1 MSTTTGGTTQFPPF
15 GPTTLQGLI
24 RSYLYKQYEDDD
36 DLQSFVAAQNYLAQ
50 QWVNDFNNLSLPV
63 WSALSGNLL
72 DWIGWGL
79 YGIQRPTLSYQKPAP
94 SGAGSGPYNTMA
106 YNTSVYAGGRL
117 HPANTNP
124 ITYLPVNDD
133 IYKRILTWHLYKG
146 DGFQFSTPWLK
157 RRAHR
162 FMNGVNGY
170 LPVEDNT
177 YDVSVT
183 TTDAASITIHVR
195 QSDVGTA
202 FQYAMIDGILAVPF
216 QFTVTVDP
224 STIVFPDNFN
234 GSIFGAASIRAFAG
248 IKARIAPSVIAGAGG
263 ISGDATILR
272 GNMVLAATAAA
283 TASISGDALVVHSG
297 AVTWPLS
304 GTIGGAGGVSGRAN
318 VGGTMGGILPGT
330 AG

>member
-1 MSTTTGGTTQFPPF
+1 VSGTTQFPPS
-15 GPTTLQGLI
+15 GPVAFQTVI
-24 RSYLYKQYEDDD
+24 KSFLYKQFEDDD

-63 WSALSGNLL
+63 WSALSGSLL
-72 DWIGWGL
+72 DWVGWGL

-124 ITYLPVNDD
+124 ITYLPVTDD
-133 IYKRILTWHLYKG
+133 VYKRILTWHLYKG

-162 FMNGVNGY
+162 FMNGANGY
-170 LPVEDNT
+170 LATEDNT

-183 TTDAASITIHVR
+183 TTDAASITIAVR
-195 QSDVGTA
+195 NTDIGTA
-202 FQYAMIDGILAVPF
+202 FQYAVIDGILALPF
-216 QFTVTVDP
+216 QFSVTVDP
-224 STIVFPDNFN
+224 SIIVFPDNMA
-234 GSIFGAASIRAFAG
+234 GSVFGTASVNAY
-248 IKARIAPSVIAGAGG
+248 ARIAARVAASVIGATAG
-263 ISGDATILR
+263 ISANATVLR
-272 GNMVLAATAAA
+272 GTNLLAGTVAAS
-283 TASISGDALVVHSG
+283 ASISGDTLVLHSG
-297 AVTWPLS
+297 AITWPLS
-304 GTIGGAGGVSGRAN
+304 GTLAGSAGVSARAN
-318 VGGTMGGILPGT
+318 VAGIVSGILPGT